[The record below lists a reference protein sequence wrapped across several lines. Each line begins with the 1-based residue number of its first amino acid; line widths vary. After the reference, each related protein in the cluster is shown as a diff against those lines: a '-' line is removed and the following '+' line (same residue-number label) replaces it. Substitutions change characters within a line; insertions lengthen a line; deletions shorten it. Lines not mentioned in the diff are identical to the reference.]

1 MELHG
6 SGTQALQ
13 VFNLPPCQ
21 QPAVE
26 AGRVPA
32 WPLNVVAVD
41 GGLISATGAVHP
53 LVPLIAHHESRML
66 GNDGPG
72 AS

>member
-53 LVPLIAHHESRML
+53 LVPLSSRTVPTACPRRL
-66 GNDGPG
+66 
-72 AS
+72 SLE

>member
-21 QPAVE
+21 HPVVE
-26 AGRVPA
+26 AGRVQA

-41 GGLISATGAVHP
+41 GERISATGAVHP
-53 LVPLIAHHESRML
+53 LVPHSVRMIR
-66 GNDGPG
+66 P
-72 AS
+72 

>member
-53 LVPLIAHHESRML
+53 LVPL
-66 GNDGPG
+66 
-72 AS
+72 